1 MKNKSKFVLVLAGL
15 LVLSWAFAS
24 CSQSTSD
31 SATDAVAGTWTASDT
46 SSGITATSSIH
57 FDGSGSFTQYVYLN
71 GTLLGSVNGSYTLS
85 DTTITMTANDSTMTG
100 TLTSSTTMEIDGS
113 IYTKQ

>member
-1 MKNKSKFVLVLAGL
+1 MKNKAKLVLVLGGL
-15 LVLSWAFAS
+15 LALSWAFAS

-31 SATDAVAGTWTASDT
+31 PSADAVTGTWTASET

-57 FDGSGSFTQYVYLN
+57 FDGSGSFTQNVYLN
-71 GTLLGSVNGSYTLS
+71 GILMGSVNGTYTLS
-85 DTTITMTANDSTMTG
+85 DTTITLTANDETMTG
-100 TLTSSTTMEIDGS
+100 TITSSTTMEIDNT

>member
-57 FDGSGSFTQYVYLN
+57 FDGSGFYTVCIFKWNFTGVSQWFVYSFGHDYYH
-71 GTLLGSVNGSYTLS
+71 
-85 DTTITMTANDSTMTG
+85 DC
-100 TLTSSTTMEIDGS
+100 
-113 IYTKQ
+113 